1 MSCEG
6 CKDKLIALEDRRNLA
21 KKIAI
26 EKKQAQ
32 ALCKE
37 SDGTVFTIDAARA
50 FQEHFHILEVVSGL
64 PAGA

>member
-6 CKDKLIALEDRRNLA
+6 CKDKLIALDDRRNLA
-21 KKIAI
+21 KKLAV

-37 SDGTVFTIDAARA
+37 SDGTLFTVDAVRA
-50 FQEHFHILEVVSGL
+50 FREHFHILEVVSGL
-64 PAGA
+64 PPGA

>member
-1 MSCEG
+1 MSCEN
-6 CKDKLIALEDRRNLA
+6 CKDKMISLENSVKQAQKL
-21 KKIAI
+21 AI

-37 SDGTVFTIDAARA
+37 SDGTLFTVDAARA
-50 FQEHFHILEVVSGL
+50 FKEHFHILEVFSGL

>member
-6 CKDKLIALEDRRNLA
+6 CKDKLINLENRKIQA

-32 ALCKE
+32 ALCQE
-37 SDGTVFTIDAARA
+37 ADGTVFTVDAVRA
-50 FQEHFHILEVVSGL
+50 FREHFHILDVVSGL
-64 PAGA
+64 EA